1 VALAIATSVDVTRQI
16 PSGCQLARLLMADPE
31 ILPEAERSLVACLL
45 HQVPPVANAIS
56 VAKRLNNLLRRKT
69 SEGLDQILNAAA
81 DTPLKDFAASL
92 RRDIGAIQASLN
104 LRWTTS
110 PVEGQVNRLKTLKR
124 SIRPET
130 TALQR

>member
-1 VALAIATSVDVTRQI
+1 
-16 PSGCQLARLLMADPE
+16 MADPE